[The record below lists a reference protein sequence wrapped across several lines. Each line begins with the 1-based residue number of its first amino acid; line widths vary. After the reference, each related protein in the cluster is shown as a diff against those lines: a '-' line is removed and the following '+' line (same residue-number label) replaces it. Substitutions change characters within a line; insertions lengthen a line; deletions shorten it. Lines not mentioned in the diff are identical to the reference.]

1 MRITDQ
7 LIFTAAKNTQTEGM
21 IAINKQGSVFS
32 INIDENNLV
41 PFIMN
46 QAKHIPNNQQFAF
59 KLAQKHSLKGA
70 DDLFV

>member
-1 MRITDQ
+1 
-7 LIFTAAKNTQTEGM
+7 M